1 MRFVEVPFG
10 EAPREEW
17 ANLRRDLLP
26 YEFALACRQHDI
38 GCVAEYS
45 FHLEADAPPAVF
57 HAPAQLNDEHR
68 EWVAKEMNELLATGV
83 VEWVAH
89 VECASSVVLV
99 E

>member
-1 MRFVEVPFG
+1 MRFVELPFG
-10 EAPREEW
+10 EAPSEEW
-17 ANLRRDLLP
+17 ANLRRDLLS
-26 YEFALACRQHDI
+26 YKFALACRQHDI
-38 GCVAEYS
+38 GCVAEYP

-57 HAPAQLNDEHR
+57 HAPVRLNDKCR

-83 VEWVAH
+83 VERVAH

>member
-1 MRFVEVPFG
+1 MHFVEVPFG
-10 EAPREEW
+10 EAPHEEW
-17 ANLRRDLLP
+17 ANLQCDLLP
-26 YEFALACRQHDI
+26 YEFALACQQHDI
-38 GCVAEYS
+38 GCMAEYP

-57 HAPAQLNDEHR
+57 HAPAQLNDKHR

-83 VEWVAH
+83 VERVAH